1 MRSKTLT
8 EEKKMENDIK
18 KILDFLKNT
27 NWYAYCDN
35 CIELTRL
42 MFSCKLAGIEWR
54 NGITGSEINF
64 KYPMTVEY
72 KVGEGLVWSDEP
84 YGAQKGYQ
92 YIDVTKT
99 FDDKK
104 MLHIMNYVNNRRIKI
119 NIQLSKEEFLDFFKN
134 TNWYTKCYSWTEWY
148 RLMLVCELADIKWC
162 DGDIATSFIPS
173 HKTTPVCI
181 EYTVDKGLR
190 MGDDKDDISVLHK
203 YIDVK
208 EIIDN
213 YRLKE
218 LL

>member
-1 MRSKTLT
+1 
-8 EEKKMENDIK
+8 MENDIK

-173 HKTTPVCI
+173 NALLPFYL
-181 EYTVDKGLR
+181 EYTIDKGMCFR
-190 MGDDKDDISVLHK
+190 SEVSTYDESTISHK